1 MFDYKNWFFAQNEG
15 ENRNMHLVRNRRPL
29 VAMLLM
35 AFVLMSCSTSNLGY
49 ISDVESG
56 SQEIVKTYSL
66 VIHPGD
72 KLYIYV
78 YSQMPEAATP
88 FNLDSRTT
96 IVEESRT
103 NNVSASNFDKVISEV
118 SGSVK
123 ERDFGSYLVTE
134 EGFISFP
141 VIGNL
146 RVVGITQDSL
156 GRLIENRL
164 KEGDYVSDPVV
175 TVSLLNF
182 RVSVIGE
189 VNTPR
194 ELHIDGNRLTILEAL
209 AMCGDATIY
218 GERDKVVVVREKKGI
233 ATPILIDLTKKSMFD
248 SEVYYLQ
255 SNDIVYVEPN
265 KVKKRESNRN
275 ENSVQYVTFWVA
287 VGAMVANLFRV
298 YVMS

>member
-1 MFDYKNWFFAQNEG
+1 
-15 ENRNMHLVRNRRPL
+15 
-29 VAMLLM
+29 MLLI

-56 SQEIVKTYSL
+56 SQEIVKTYSS

-88 FNLDSRTT
+88 FNLESRTT
-96 IVEESRT
+96 IVEGSRS
-103 NNVSASNFDKVISEV
+103 NSVSVSNSDKVISEV
-118 SGSVK
+118 SGSI
-123 ERDFGSYLVTE
+123 RRNDIGNYLVTE

-141 VIGNL
+141 VIGDL
-146 RVVGITQDSL
+146 RVAGISQDSL
-156 GRLIENRL
+156 EMLIENRL
-164 KEGDYVSDPVV
+164 KEGGYINDPVV

-189 VNTPR
+189 VNNPR